1 MNLEALLLI
10 FVGVT
15 ALAIVIQA
23 VAVWKAART
32 TSAAVQHLRGMAEG
46 LHKDVREV
54 MDQVR
59 GLAADVEQLKT
70 VLENL
75 GRRASEAGERM
86 EARIQDLETL
96 ARELADV
103 GRREAEKL
111 DRVVDETVER
121 VRQTTGIFQED
132 VLRPLVEIG
141 SILKAVRTGLDYLFA
156 RRSDGARRPSEGE
169 EDLFI

>member
-1 MNLEALLLI
+1 MNLEALLLF

-15 ALAIVIQA
+15 ALAIVIQGL
-23 VAVWKAART
+23 AVWKASRT
-32 TSAAVQHLRGMAEG
+32 TSAAVQHLQGMADG
-46 LHKDVREV
+46 LQRDVRDV
-54 MDQVR
+54 MDQVKS
-59 GLAADVEQLKT
+59 LAADVEQLKS

-86 EARIQDLETL
+86 EARIQDLEAL

-103 GRREAEKL
+103 GKREAEKL

-121 VRQTTGIFQED
+121 VRQTTGILQED

-141 SILKAVRTGLDYLFA
+141 SILKAVRTGFDYLFA
-156 RRSDGARRPSEGE
+156 RRPDGGRRPAEGD